1 MILSK
6 IYNILCIIF
15 ICYKAICKR
24 NVYKNWHAFW
34 YIGTPS
40 SKIGTPLGKLACQ
53 VETIARRIAHE
64 HNHWQLGTY
73 K

>member
-6 IYNILCIIF
+6 IYNILCMIF

-24 NVYKNWHAFW
+24 NVQINWHAFW
-34 YIGTPS
+34 HIGTPS

-53 VETIARRIAHE
+53 VETMARRIAHK
-64 HNHWQLGTY
+64 HDHWQLGA
-73 K
+73 